1 MNDVQSALHLILKAD
16 NYKNMFN
23 GNVQHALDYI
33 LPAIKLGQY
42 RVFRRGE
49 YPFAYTSWAYMNKES
64 AEQFK
69 QTGIIE
75 DDSWWNNGEE
85 VWHIDTVVEKG
96 FDVLPIHR
104 WTSHNI
110 AELKGDKTRINWIR
124 IGFKNNNFYIKK
136 QGHAIARSEKQ
147 WVQ

>member
-1 MNDVQSALHLILKAD
+1 MGIRREDKCIKSGLQYNRWSKAAQTCWIC
-16 NYKNMFN
+16 
-23 GNVQHALDYI
+23 G
-33 LPAIKLGQY
+33 LPGK
-42 RVFRRGE
+42 
-49 YPFAYTSWAYMNKES
+49 P
-64 AEQFK
+64 
-69 QTGIIE
+69 E
-75 DDSWWNNGEE
+75 DTNSWWNNGEQ
-85 VWHIDTVVEKG
+85 VWHIDTIVEKG

>member
-1 MNDVQSALHLILKAD
+1 MN
-16 NYKNMFN
+16 
-23 GNVQHALDYI
+23 
-33 LPAIKLGQY
+33 
-42 RVFRRGE
+42 E
-49 YPFAYTSWAYMNKES
+49 ES

-75 DDSWWNNGEE
+75 DDSWWNNGEQ

-110 AELKGDKTRINWIR
+110 AELKGDKTKINWIR